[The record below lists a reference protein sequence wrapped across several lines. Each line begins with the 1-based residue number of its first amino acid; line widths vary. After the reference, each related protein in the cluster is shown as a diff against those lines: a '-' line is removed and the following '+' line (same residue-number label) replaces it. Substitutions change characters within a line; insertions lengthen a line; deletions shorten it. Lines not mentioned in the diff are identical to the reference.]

1 MSQED
6 KSQGKAEQAK
16 GKLKEMAGKVTG
28 NDKLK
33 SEGQA
38 EQFKG
43 RTREGVENAKDT
55 VRGTFEGLRG
65 DDDKNDED
73 EGKKDGGDDRA

>member
-33 SEGQA
+33 TEGQA

-43 RTREGVENAKDT
+43 RTREGVEDAKDT

-65 DDDKNDED
+65 DGDKKD
-73 EGKKDGGDDRA
+73 EGEKGGDDRA